1 MQEKKGTKEKVMI
14 FDPFQHIE
22 NIADLTVENLKEQLL
37 REEIDIEATSELT
50 VMQNELKT
58 FYEVTPLTKAK
69 EIKTK
74 PDVKIEV
81 QDSNNV
87 FQTPNFEQQVK
98 MQTKGQNNGLKA
110 VKKNEKQ
117 ISSFHESTTY
127 ANTDTNNE
135 SEYLRQEGLSHL
147 SNSYLNISFISGP
160 LGGQPSKEDKL
171 TLQGRETR
179 KRPSGVFL
187 WLLLVFALLVLYL
200 VVHMGFKEGDMVTS
214 QVSRPIPIK
223 DERAK
228 GIVKEVI
235 SENLYEYFDVKKWP

>member
-1 MQEKKGTKEKVMI
+1 M
-14 FDPFQHIE
+14 
-22 NIADLTVENLKEQLL
+22 
-37 REEIDIEATSELT
+37 
-50 VMQNELKT
+50 
-58 FYEVTPLTKAK
+58 
-69 EIKTK
+69 
-74 PDVKIEV
+74 KIEV
-81 QDSNNV
+81 QDNNNV
-87 FQTPNFEQQVK
+87 FPIPNFEQKVK
-98 MQTKGQNNGLKA
+98 MQTKGQTNELKA
-110 VKKNEKQ
+110 VKKKEKQ
-117 ISSFHESTTY
+117 ILSYHENTTY
-127 ANTDTNNE
+127 PNMDTNNE
-135 SEYLRQEGLSHL
+135 NEHLRQAGLSHI
-147 SNSYLNISFISGP
+147 SSSYLNISFISGP